1 MRNQRQ
7 ELLDFALQL
16 VNLAGAQIMFHY
28 GNCII
33 DTKSDGTEVTDAD
46 RRAEEVIREMILKY
60 FPDDN
65 ILGEE
70 FGDTNI
76 AGAKRQ
82 WIIDPMDGTTWF
94 TLGIPIFGTLVALL
108 ENNEPVIGVI
118 HFPALGETVY
128 ASKGFGCW
136 FKSTGSKPVR
146 VQVDSNVSLG
156 EAVVSAAGIH
166 SSNIYLSDGEIPY
179 DLISVIRAAKKF
191 RFCGDCLQHA
201 LVCRGRIH
209 VAIDTIMKPWDSA
222 ALIPCIEE
230 AGGIV
235 TTLSGQ
241 RDDAI
246 FGGNLIASCDRILH
260 NKVLKLIQ
268 PQNYSKSSNI

>member
-16 VNLAGAQIMFHY
+16 VNLAETQIMSHY
-28 GNCII
+28 DNCMIN
-33 DTKSDGTEVTDAD
+33 TKADGTEVTDAD
-46 RRAEEVIREMILKY
+46 RRAEEVIREMISKH

-70 FGDTNI
+70 FGNSNI
-76 AGAKRQ
+76 VGAKRL
-82 WIIDPMDGTTWF
+82 WIIDPIDGTAWF
-94 TLGIPIFGTLVALL
+94 VIGVPIFGTLVALL
-108 ENNEPVIGVI
+108 ENDKPVIGVI

-136 FKSTGSKPVR
+136 FKSRGSKPLR
-146 VQVDSNVSLG
+146 IHVDSNVSLD
-156 EAVVSAAGIH
+156 EAVVSAAGVH
-166 SSNIYLSDGEIPY
+166 SSNIYLENGEVPY
-179 DLISVIRAAKKF
+179 DLISVIREAKKF

-201 LVCRGRIH
+201 LVCRGKIH
-209 VAIDTIMKPWDSA
+209 AAIDTIMKPWDSA

-241 RDDAI
+241 HHDVI
-246 FGGNLIASCDRILH
+246 FGGNLLSSCDRRLH
-260 NKVLKLIQ
+260 NRILKLIQ
-268 PQNYSKSSNI
+268 P